1 MHIASSILT
10 ALFAS
15 ALIATPAWAGQTVR
29 VTFRGKVEFNSIN
42 ALPLGSVATE
52 ENATMTFLIDSEDFV
67 DSATFPTRG
76 YVIDEDSF
84 SLEFESATLGLQEP
98 FPPVLTPYFVLRDN
112 DPAVDG
118 FLVSKSNANPV
129 GVPISQ
135 AGIFEQFSNNTYVTY
150 GGSTL
155 SSLDILDALGTYEFA
170 GLTVYNWTIDDGPFN
185 PLGVEFQA
193 LTIELEPDAWTDA
206 GNALAGVSGDP
217 ALVGS
222 GDLTSGSINSVNLS
236 NAAPNAAAGLFIAL
250 ASTPVPFKGGMLMP
264 FPFFDPL
271 ITSTSGTGS
280 FDLPF
285 VMPAGVPA
293 AAELWVQWAMQDAAA
308 VAGVSLSNAVMGLT
322 P

>member
-1 MHIASSILT
+1 MRPLTSIFTTFAAAS
-10 ALFAS
+10 
-15 ALIATPAWAGQTVR
+15 LIAAPCWAGQTVR
-29 VTFRGKVEFNSIN
+29 VTFTGKVEYNQIN
-42 ALPLGSVATE
+42 PAPLGNVGAE
-52 ENATMTFLIDSEDFV
+52 ENVTLTFLIDSDDFV
-67 DSATFPTRG
+67 DSPSFPTRG
-76 YVIDEDSF
+76 YAITTGSF
-84 SLEFESATLGLQEP
+84 SLAFESASLGLQEP
-98 FPPVLTPYFVLRDN
+98 FPTVLTPYFVLRDN

-118 FLVSKSNANPV
+118 FLVSKSNENPI

-155 SSLDILDALGTYEFA
+155 SSLDILDALGIYEFA

-185 PLGVEFQA
+185 PLGIEFQV
-193 LTIELEPDAWTDA
+193 LTIELEPDAWADA

-222 GDLTSGSINSVNLS
+222 GDLTSGSVNSVDLS

-271 ITSTSGTGS
+271 ITSTSGTGG

-293 AAELWVQWAMQDAAA
+293 ASELWVQWAIQDAAA
-308 VAGVSLSNAVMGLT
+308 IAGVSLSNAVMGLT